1 MGKKE
6 DAEKVLNIVKD
17 YKSQSNK
24 DLVFAMDFMK
34 EDFEQTKETLIKL
47 THHLIIAM
55 KLLMIMVM
63 RFLNYL
69 QKIKLLN
76 SYMMTLMVKLKIAN
90 SIKQEP
96 TLSKFKK

>member
-1 MGKKE
+1 LENHINMGKKQ

-47 THHLIIAM
+47 THHLDKVELTYNTIL
-55 KLLMIMVM
+55 KEYES
-63 RFLNYL
+63 R
-69 QKIKLLN
+69 
-76 SYMMTLMVKLKIAN
+76 VKK
-90 SIKQEP
+90 
-96 TLSKFKK
+96 

>member
-1 MGKKE
+1 MGKKQ

-47 THHLIIAM
+47 THHLDKVELTYNTIL
-55 KLLMIMVM
+55 KEYES
-63 RFLNYL
+63 R
-69 QKIKLLN
+69 
-76 SYMMTLMVKLKIAN
+76 VKK
-90 SIKQEP
+90 
-96 TLSKFKK
+96 

>member
-1 MGKKE
+1 MQHYQQLDLENHINMGKKE

-47 THHLIIAM
+47 THHLDKVELTYNTIL
-55 KLLMIMVM
+55 KEYES
-63 RFLNYL
+63 R
-69 QKIKLLN
+69 
-76 SYMMTLMVKLKIAN
+76 VKK
-90 SIKQEP
+90 
-96 TLSKFKK
+96 